1 VQTKASSSRSQKP
14 RELRTSVV
22 LATRIRA
29 DSGWGDAR
37 ILNISSRGML
47 ITSSRVDGEGS
58 TVELRHG
65 DQAIV
70 ARVVWRKGTQAGL
83 RTDERIPVED
93 IVALSRG
100 SALRLTAPQWS
111 GMDRRKR
118 PRPSATHDES
128 RQRSRTLEF
137 ASIAVIGISLAA
149 TLFSM
154 VETAFARPLAMV
166 QAALGG

>member
-1 VQTKASSSRSQKP
+1 VQSRTSSGNKKP

-22 LATRIRA
+22 LAARIRA
-29 DSGWGDAR
+29 DTGWGDAC
-37 ILNISSRGML
+37 ILNVSSRGLL
-47 ITSSRVDGEGS
+47 ITSSRVGGEGS

-65 DQAIV
+65 AHAIV
-70 ARVVWRKGTQAGL
+70 ARVVWRKGTRAGL
-83 RTDERIPVED
+83 RTSERVPFED
-93 IVALSRG
+93 IVTLSRA
-100 SALRLTAPQWS
+100 SALRLTAPQWP
-111 GMDRRKR
+111 GTDRRKQ
-118 PRPSATHDES
+118 PRPTERLHAS
-128 RQRSRTLEF
+128 RQRSRMIEF